1 MSCPRYIPISDARY
15 SFFDDLKKSQ
25 KKDWLYFFP
34 AKKSDPQSMSCQKKE
49 TKNLFPFSYNWIE
62 LRKLKVIAGQQ
73 NISSCSMEWKGRKL
87 NNHV

>member
-34 AKKSDPQSMSCQKKE
+34 AKKSALKVCRAKKRKQK
-49 TKNLFPFSYNWIE
+49 TYFLFPIIE
-62 LRKLKVIAGQQ
+62 L
-73 NISSCSMEWKGRKL
+73 SSG
-87 NNHV
+87 N